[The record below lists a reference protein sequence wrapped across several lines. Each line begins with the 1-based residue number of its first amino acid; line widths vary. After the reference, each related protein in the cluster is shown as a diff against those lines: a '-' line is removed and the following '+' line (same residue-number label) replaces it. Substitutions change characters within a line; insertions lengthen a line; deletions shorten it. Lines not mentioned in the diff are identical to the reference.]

1 MTETGKTLTFV
12 VLGAI
17 ALGVA
22 WWAKPATIDRTIVQ
36 DAGQRFFDEF
46 DPLAARSM
54 EIVSINPDDSAQ
66 RVFKVAQVN
75 GRWCIPSREDYPA
88 DAQEHL
94 AGAASSV
101 MDLIRGPSVSDSPA
115 DHALYG
121 LADPTAKDATPAGAG
136 TRVTLK
142 DQADKTLVDLIIGK
156 TVKDA
161 TQLRYVR
168 VPGRDRVYTVEV
180 DPANLTTK
188 FEDWI
193 ERDLLKF
200 DPVQLKEVFI
210 DDYSIDELQGRI
222 VRGEPLP
229 LKYESAGATWTLAG
243 LAADETLDTAKLNEL
258 RTALD
263 DLNIVD
269 VHRKPQGLSTQLQ
282 GEAALN
288 LDQAAADSLQSRG
301 YFIVRNQLLSD
312 EGETFMRMNDGVEY
326 SLRFGGVVKF
336 DAGSSNADEA
346 DSLADDQSGS
356 GRYVFVTARFDSA
369 LIPPPELEEVPQ
381 GPAAPPTATQPTEGD
396 GAASQPAASQPA
408 DDPVKQAIIAAN
420 DRKQQEYDK
429 KVADGQERVKELNKR
444 FADWYFVVSD
454 DTYQKIRLRRGD
466 VVTKAGAAATQPLA
480 PANPNPPPVAPSP

>member
-1 MTETGKTLTFV
+1 MSETAKTLVFV

-17 ALGVA
+17 ALAVA
-22 WWAKPATIDRTIVQ
+22 WIARPATIDRTLVQ

-46 DPLAARSM
+46 DPLDARSL
-54 EIVSINPDDSAQ
+54 EIISLNPDDSTQ
-66 RVFKVAQVN
+66 RAFKVAQLN
-75 GRWCIPSREDYPA
+75 GRWSIPSREDYPA
-88 DAQEHL
+88 DAQDHL
-94 AGAASSV
+94 ASAATSV

-121 LADPTAKDATPAGAG
+121 VLDPTDKTTTPTGAG

-142 DQADKTLVDLIIGK
+142 NETDKTLVDLIIGK
-156 TVKDA
+156 AVKNAD
-161 TQLRYVR
+161 QLRYVR
-168 VPGRDRVYTVEV
+168 EPGRDRVYTVEV

-200 DPVQLKEVFI
+200 EPVQLKEVFI

-222 VRGEPLP
+222 MRGEQLA
-229 LKYESAGATWTLAG
+229 LKYDSAASNWTLDG
-243 LAADETLDTAKLNEL
+243 LAADETLDTAQLDEL

-282 GEAALN
+282 GESALN

-312 EGETFMRMNDGVEY
+312 EGETFLRMNDGVEY
-326 SLRFGGVVKF
+326 SLRFGSAVQF
-336 DAGSSNADEA
+336 DDGSPIDGDPE
-346 DSLADDQSGS
+346 SLADNSPAS

-369 LIPPPELEEVPQ
+369 LIPPPELEDVPE
-381 GPAAPPTATQPTEGD
+381 ASAP
-396 GAASQPAASQPA
+396 ASQPDSEAAPSA
-408 DDPVKQAIIAAN
+408 EDAARAAIIASN
-420 DRKQQEYDK
+420 ERKQNEYDE
-429 KVADGQERVKELNKR
+429 KVAAGQERVRELNKR

-454 DTYQKIRLRRGD
+454 DTYQKIRLRRKNI
-466 VVTKAGAAATQPLA
+466 VSRPEAPATQPLS
-480 PANPNPPPVAPSP
+480 PANPIPMSVPPPTPES